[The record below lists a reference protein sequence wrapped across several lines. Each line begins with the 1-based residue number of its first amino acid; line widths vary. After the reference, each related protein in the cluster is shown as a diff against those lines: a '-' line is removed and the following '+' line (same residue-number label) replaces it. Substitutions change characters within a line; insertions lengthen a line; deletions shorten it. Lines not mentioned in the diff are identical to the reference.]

1 MMLDWEAPV
10 QCDTARHFD
19 DLLQQATCELSGEVL
34 EMHPLSFHVRLNAND
49 MDEEPTFRDIQRSDD
64 SEQRHWMDAIDA
76 ELQALYDKD
85 CYALVDKEQAE
96 GRQIVDSTWVFK
108 RKRRPDGSLLKYKAR
123 LCIRGDQMY
132 EGLNEGE
139 GAREVRLLTSSRLG
153 YPPNSFQPNPPVQ
166 PLHDPSRLQ
175 KCLCS
180 STPRPSYVHEPTT
193 WSVRQEGF

>member
-1 MMLDWEAPV
+1 MMLDWEAPI

-19 DLLQQATCELSGEVL
+19 NLLQQATCELSGEVL
-34 EMHPLSFHVRLNAND
+34 KMHPLSFHVRLNVND
-49 MDEEPTFRDIQRSDD
+49 MDEPTFRDIQHSDD

-139 GAREVRLLTSSRLG
+139 GAKERSG
-153 YPPNSFQPNPPVQ
+153 YSPVVDWGT
-166 PLHDPSRLQ
+166 L
-175 KCLCS
+175 
-180 STPRPSYVHEPTT
+180 
-193 WSVRQEGF
+193 